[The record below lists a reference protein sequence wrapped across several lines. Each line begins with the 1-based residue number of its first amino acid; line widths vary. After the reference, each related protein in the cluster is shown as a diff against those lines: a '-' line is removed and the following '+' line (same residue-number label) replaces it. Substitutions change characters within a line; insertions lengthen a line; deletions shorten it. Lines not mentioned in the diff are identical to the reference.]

1 MNPRFAFGPLRHGWT
16 LGARPSNFP
25 RMSSSRR
32 SFLLAASLLVFTV
45 LSGTALAAPKPK
57 ILFFSKSSGFEHSV
71 ISYKTG
77 QPSLVEKALTALGE
91 KNAWEFTFSKDGS
104 LFSPAYLKQFTAVFF
119 YTTGDLCSPG
129 TDNQPGMS
137 PAGKQALLDY
147 VAGGGG
153 FIGSHSASDTFHTA
167 NESQKGPDR
176 YVNHG
181 KDADPYVRM
190 LGGEFIKHG
199 AQQSAKMR
207 CTDPKFPGMEK
218 CADGFEMTEEWYSLK
233 DFTDDI
239 HVLLVQETGTMK
251 GAEYERPP
259 YPATW
264 IRRHGHGRVF
274 YTSMGHRDEVWA
286 NPIFLGILTGG
297 IRWAIGDLGTD
308 TTPNIKDVTAGA
320 WTNPAYIEPK
330 PAPAAKK

>member
-1 MNPRFAFGPLRHGWT
+1 MT
-16 LGARPSNFP
+16 T
-25 RMSSSRR
+25 SRR
-32 SFLLAASLLVFTV
+32 SFLLSSSLIALTA

-77 QPSLVEKALTALGE
+77 QPSLVEKALTTLGE
-91 KNAWEFTFSKDGS
+91 KNGWEFTYSKDGS
-104 LFSPAYLKQFTAVFF
+104 LFSPEYLKQFTAVFF

-129 TDNQPGMS
+129 TDKQPGMS

-167 NESQKGPDR
+167 NEAVKGPDR
-176 YVNHG
+176 YKNHG
-181 KDADPYVRM
+181 KEADPYVLM

-199 AQQSAKMR
+199 KQQNAKMR
-207 CTDPKFPGMEK
+207 CVDPEFPGMEK
-218 CADGFEMTEEWYSLK
+218 CAAGFEMTEEWYSLK
-233 DFTDDI
+233 DFGDDV
-239 HVLLVQETGTMK
+239 HVLLVQETGTME
-251 GAEYERPP
+251 GADYQRPP

-264 IRRHGHGRVF
+264 ARAHGKGRVF
-274 YTSMGHRDEVWA
+274 YTSMGHRDDVWA
-286 NPIFLGILTGG
+286 NPIFQDVLTGG
-297 IRWAIGDLGTD
+297 IRFALGEAKADLTSNIRKV
-308 TTPNIKDVTAGA
+308 TPDA
-320 WTNPAYIEPK
+320 WTNPPYTEPK